1 MAVMRELTEKNFDD
15 VVATGT
21 VLVDFWAPWCSYC
34 RVLGGVI
41 EQALPAAPENA
52 VVLKINIDEHPELAA
67 RFNVS
72 TIPTLVLYKDGKL
85 ISTCGM
91 VPKDR
96 RRRFHSQG
104 DRQQLQSQQGAVQ
117 SHRQRLP
124 GTLGPL
130 RAGT

>member
-1 MAVMRELTEKNFDD
+1 MAVIRELIAKDFDTA
-15 VVATGT
+15 VASGT

-91 VPKDR
+91 VPKAKIIEML
-96 RRRFHSQG
+96 SM
-104 DRQQLQSQQGAVQ
+104 
-117 SHRQRLP
+117 
-124 GTLGPL
+124 
-130 RAGT
+130 